1 MQSKTTAKDRV
12 ATTRP
17 DRRRGM
23 TRSQIRAERRSR
35 SNSRRRRKRTAL
47 LALGGVFAVF
57 IIFALVFQQGLVNQ
71 DAQIGGSRGTYNSG
85 GPVPEDPDDGRNH
98 VRDGEVPETPYSV
111 IPATSGPHW
120 NTLGSQE
127 SGFESAPAGWG
138 PYPRALPDQVLIH
151 NLEHGGIGMH
161 YDPTQCG
168 EEQCQQF
175 VDEFSRIAK
184 EWTENETYTG
194 FVISPY
200 PGMESPITLT
210 AWRHHLRLD
219 EVDEPR
225 ILEFVNAYYDRGYEP
240 QVAGMT
246 PSQ

>member
-1 MQSKTTAKDRV
+1 MS
-12 ATTRP
+12 
-17 DRRRGM
+17 
-23 TRSQIRAERRSR
+23 RSQIRAERRSK
-35 SNSRRRRKRTAL
+35 SQSRRRRKRTVL

-71 DAQIGGSRGTYNSG
+71 NAEIGGARGTYNSG

-111 IPATSGPHW
+111 KPATSGPHW
-120 NTLGSQE
+120 NSLGSQE

-138 PYPRALPDQVLIH
+138 PYERALPDQVLVH

-161 YDPTQCG
+161 YDPLQCG
-168 EEQCQQF
+168 ETQCQQIAE
-175 VDEFSRIAK
+175 EFQRIAK
-184 EWTENETYTG
+184 DWTDNETYTG
-194 FVISPY
+194 FIISPY
-200 PGMESPITLT
+200 PDMESAITLT

-225 ILEFVNAYYDRGYEP
+225 VREFIDAYYDRGYEP

-246 PSQ
+246 TGQ

>member
-1 MQSKTTAKDRV
+1 MQRGNASKERV

-17 DRRRGM
+17 ERRRGM
-23 TRSQIRAERRSR
+23 TRSQIRAERRSKSDR
-35 SNSRRRRKRTAL
+35 RRRRKRAVW

-71 DAQIGGSRGTYNSG
+71 NAQVGGSRGVYNSG

-98 VRDGEVPETPYSV
+98 VRDGEVPETRYS
-111 IPATSGPHW
+111 IYPPTSGPHW
-120 NTLGSQE
+120 NSIGSAD
-127 SGFESAPAGWG
+127 SNFEAAPAGWG
-138 PYPRALPDQVLIH
+138 PYDRALPDQVLIH

-161 YDPTQCG
+161 YDPTKCG
-168 EEQCQQF
+168 EEQCDAI
-175 VDEFSRIAK
+175 VEEFKTIAK
-184 EWTENETYTG
+184 SWTDNETYTG

-200 PGMESPITLT
+200 PDMESAITLT

-225 ILEFVNAYYDRGYEP
+225 IREFINAYYDRGYEP

-246 PSQ
+246 PG